1 MNLDDVHRGI
11 QKNKKRKLV
20 GRGPGSGH
28 GKTSSRGHKGQK
40 SRSGWSASPIFQ
52 GGAMPLVRR
61 VPKRGFNNKFA
72 LSVVA
77 VNVGD
82 LERVFEA
89 GDDVNPDTLKQRSLA
104 KKRYDVLKILGNGEL
119 SKKLN
124 VSAHRFSK
132 SAQEKIEQAGGTIT
146 VLAGKKP
153 VVKNKQAS
161 AKSAAAADSAPVT
174 EEAPASDVAEEV
186 EETVETDE
194 TPAAEAAPESSD
206 STEASEAEEASDD
219 EASDD

>member
-1 MNLDDVHRGI
+1 MNLEDVHRGI
-11 QKNKKRKLV
+11 RKNKKRKRV

-28 GKTSSRGHKGQK
+28 GKTAGRGHKGQK

-89 GDDVNPDTLKQRSLA
+89 GEDVNPETLKQRSLA

-124 VSAHRFSK
+124 VSAHRFSQ
-132 SAQEKIEQAGGTIT
+132 SAQEKIEQAGGTVT

-161 AKSAAAADSAPVT
+161 AKSAGAESAPAT
-174 EEAPASDVAEEV
+174 EEAPASDVVEEV

-194 TPAAEAAPESSD
+194 TAAAEASSESAD
-206 STEASEAEEASDD
+206 STDASEAEEASDD
-219 EASDD
+219 ESSDD